1 MDKIEFKKIHNV
13 IIDFLQE
20 ENNNELAVIGSWY
33 FRFLVSNQEKLS
45 LHLPYCSEELL
56 TLSFNYIRA
65 FTVVFNLLKGEK
77 LTEFEGTC
85 LFDIF
90 NASSCEKMD
99 ELTLDFIK
107 LNENHV
113 LWGENTLTKGENTL
127 AKLDAFLPVF
137 SKEEII
143 RLNKSKTIKNTFE
156 LFKSIRKTEVF
167 DFPLLIELDETM
179 LSFNNLENIDNEFIS
194 ENLFFVDSTLDDD
207 SAMELEDQLMAQEL
221 NNSLL
226 IKYPYSKKPHD
237 YLIDIAKKKFK
248 LVFNNRFAYNDILKN
263 DLVLLKDEAN
273 LTTKIEYTIIDT
285 NHSKDLYELFRSFN
299 EQWFQLE
306 LNKFTT
312 PFPKYWLLFL
322 NASLTNEEWLK
333 QFKKDFPA
341 VAEKPIIRTIEK
353 IIDEVIE
360 LNWIESVLTDSTI
373 ILFPELK
380 SLRKKRLEFV
390 YNNFRN
396 YVTSLNK
403 NVEFIDKVESH
414 NYKNVKVFDSFN
426 IIYLANLNQFNCE
439 DTINVMVPDFLY
451 FGYKPFIKLYLFNY
465 QFTPLFIGL
474 REALDENYIS
484 NKEEIEELKIEI
496 KRGIKLDLK
505 NYRSKYKDEIEDEI
519 EDENPNLEDLE
530 FTNAEEIENTASEVN
545 HENKIII
552 INQYLENEL
561 AISSTEKVL
570 LQKDTLI
577 FVKAFNLKKG
587 DFFVRNID
595 ISELYKSNNLYDK
608 LVNIPQDVL
617 KYQNQLFKKENVY
630 QTLKN
635 KGISYQHQNYF
646 DNNYVL
652 EINEEHTFRISR
664 RKKDWAIICEFL
676 NINHSD
682 QQLAFIAYY
691 GRSKQN
697 DLKKMYKS
705 IIELLLENNWLGKI
719 EDPTII
725 NTVSKIVNKYNSIF
739 NTTDKTE
746 ITEISESIIS
756 TILSQ
761 LTLTE
766 IKTIKK

>member
-1 MDKIEFKKIHNV
+1 MDKIEFEKIHNV

-20 ENNNELAVIGSWY
+20 GNNNELAVIGSWY

-45 LHLPYCSEELL
+45 LHLPYYSEELL

-77 LTEFEGTC
+77 LTEYEGTC

-113 LWGENTLTKGENTL
+113 LWGENTLTK
-127 AKLDAFLPVF
+127 LDAFLPVF

-143 RLNKSKTIKNTFE
+143 RLNKSKTIKNTFQ
-156 LFKSIRKTEVF
+156 LFKCVRNSGII
-167 DFPLLIELDETM
+167 DFPQHIELEEKT
-179 LSFNNLENIDNEFIS
+179 LTFNNVGVVHDYLIS
-194 ENLFFVDSTLDDD
+194 EKLFLLNTRLSRKEAIQFKK
-207 SAMELEDQLMAQEL
+207 ELTSDFK
-221 NNSLL
+221 NCIS
-226 IKYPYSKKPHD
+226 IKYPYSLKPTFP
-237 YLIDIAKKKFK
+237 LTEIGGKKFNI
-248 LVFNNRFAYNDILKN
+248 VFNNRFTYNDILEN
-263 DLVLLKDEAN
+263 DLFLLNDEIN
-273 LTTKIEYTIIDT
+273 LTTKLKYDIIDT
-285 NHSKDLYELFRSFN
+285 NHSKDLYDLFKLFK
-299 EQWFQLE
+299 EQWAHLE

-322 NASLTNEEWLK
+322 NPSLTKDDWLE
-333 QFKKDFPA
+333 QFKRDFPA
-341 VAEKPIIRTIEK
+341 VAEKPIIQTIEK
-353 IIDEVIE
+353 IIEEVIE
-360 LNWIESVLTDSTI
+360 LKWIEKVITDTTI

-396 YVTSLNK
+396 YIASLNK

-426 IIYLANLNQFNCE
+426 IIDLANLNQSNCE
-439 DTINVMVPDFLY
+439 DTINIMVPDFLY
-451 FGYKPFIKLYLFNY
+451 FGYQPWIKLHLFNY
-465 QFTPLFIGL
+465 QFTPLLNGL
-474 REALDENYIS
+474 REALDDNYIS
-484 NKEEIEELKIEI
+484 NKEKIEELRTEI
-496 KRGIKLDLK
+496 IRGIKADLK
-505 NYRSKYKDEIEDEI
+505 NYSGKYKEDIEDI
-519 EDENPNLEDLE
+519 EEENPNLEDLE
-530 FTNAEEIENTASEVN
+530 YTNAEEIENTASEVN
-545 HENKIII
+545 SENKIII

-577 FVKAFNLKKG
+577 YVKAFNLKKG

-595 ISELYKSNNLYDK
+595 IAELYKSNNLYDK

-652 EINEEHTFRISR
+652 EINKEHTFRISR

-739 NTTDKTE
+739 NTTDKSE

-761 LTLTE
+761 LTFTE
-766 IKTIKK
+766 IKTIKNE